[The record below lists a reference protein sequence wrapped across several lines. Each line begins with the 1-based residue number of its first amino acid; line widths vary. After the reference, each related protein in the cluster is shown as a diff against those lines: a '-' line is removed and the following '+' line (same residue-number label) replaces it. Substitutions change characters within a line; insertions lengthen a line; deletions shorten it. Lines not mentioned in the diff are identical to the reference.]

1 MNLKKLAPAKKFN
14 LWYSW
19 EVTKKTD
26 LRGGAGRNG
35 LHNKQYIHRKYLVL
49 GKTLLA
55 NKIKI
60 PKNFFEKKAWA
71 ADTFV
76 CGIDEVGRGCL
87 AGPVIASAVILPIG
101 TKCRFKD
108 SKILTAQE
116 REQDY
121 LWITENAFYSTALVS
136 PATIDK
142 INIYQATVMAMRC
155 AYMQLVDIIPFEYS
169 QLKYLA
175 VDAVPL
181 VFDKNYTHKAL
192 EIHNFPFGESVS
204 TSIAAASI
212 VAKVTRDRLMDSM
225 AEVFPAFS
233 FNKHKGYGTKQH
245 MLELENS
252 GQSIIHRTSFL
263 KSLRAKNNDN
273 QRSIFEE

>member
-1 MNLKKLAPAKKFN
+1 MACIIG
-14 LWYSW
+14 SS
-19 EVTKKTD
+19 
-26 LRGGAGRNG
+26 R
-35 LHNKQYIHRKYLVL
+35 
-49 GKTLLA
+49 LA

-108 SKILTAQE
+108 SKVLTAQE
-116 REQDY
+116 REQDF

-136 PATIDK
+136 PAIIDK
-142 INIYQATVMAMRC
+142 INIYQATMLAMMR
-155 AYMQLVDIIPFEYS
+155 AYIQLIEIIPFEYR
-169 QLKYLA
+169 QLKYLV

-181 VFDKNYTHKAL
+181 KLDQNYTHNAL

-212 VAKVTRDRLMDSM
+212 VAKVTRDRLMDNM
-225 AEVFPAFS
+225 ADIFPAFS
-233 FNKHKGYGTKQH
+233 FDKHKGYGTKQH
-245 MLELENS
+245 MLELEKS

-263 KSLRAKNNDN
+263 KSFRAKSNDH
-273 QRSIFEE
+273 QQSLFEE